1 MQIFVKPLMGKT
13 ITLKVKPSDT
23 TENVK
28 TKIQDKEGIPPH
40 QQRLIFAGE
49 QLEDGRTLSGY
60 NLQKESTLRL
70 VLCPWGGI
78 TGPSLRQLARKYNCD
93 KVKSAVL
100 FSSAPQRC
108 QLPPRKSEATPKTC
122 APRRSNKAPL
132 LTLTLL
138 VGQAPAQAPRP
149 CALNKVS
156 LPPTGTVKKTTTNK
170 PTNKKLSTQAHTH
183 GGRHWAA
190 AIWSW

>member
-13 ITLKVKPSDT
+13 ITLQVKPSDT

-28 TKIQDKEGIPPH
+28 TKIQDKEGVPPH
-40 QQRLIFAGE
+40 QQRLIFAGK

-70 VLCPWGGI
+70 VLCPWEGI

-93 KVKSAVL
+93 KVKSAVV

-132 LTLTLL
+132 LTLT
-138 VGQAPAQAPRP
+138 
-149 CALNKVS
+149 
-156 LPPTGTVKKTTTNK
+156 
-170 PTNKKLSTQAHTH
+170 
-183 GGRHWAA
+183 
-190 AIWSW
+190 

>member
-1 MQIFVKPLMGKT
+1 MKTLTGSPIT
-13 ITLKVKPSDT
+13 ITVEPSDT
-23 TENVK
+23 PENVK
-28 TKIQDKEGIPPH
+28 AKTPRQGGH
-40 QQRLIFAGE
+40 LIFAGK

-78 TGPSLRQLARKYNCD
+78 PGPSLRQVARKYNCD
-93 KVKSAVL
+93 KVKCAVL

-108 QLPPRKSEATPKTC
+108 QLPPRKSEATPKTRV
-122 APRRSNKAPL
+122 PRRSNKAPL

-138 VGQAPAQAPRP
+138 VGQAPARAPRP
-149 CALNKVS
+149 CALNQVS
-156 LPPTGTVKKTTTNK
+156 LPLTGTVKKTTTNK

-183 GGRHWAA
+183 GGRHWAD